1 MDPIQSVHSL
11 GQSLWLDIIRR
22 DSLDSG
28 ELADRVAAGELRG
41 ATSNLTIL
49 ESAILSS
56 DSYSVDLRRLAQAG
70 WTAEKIFNQLAVDD
84 IRAAADAF
92 LPLF

>member
-1 MDPIQSVHSL
+1 MNPIQSVHLL
-11 GQSLWLDIIRR
+11 GQSLWLDNIRR

-41 ATSNLTIL
+41 ATSNPTIF
-49 ESAILSS
+49 ESAILASEN
-56 DSYSVDLRRLAQAG
+56 YTVDLRRFAQAG
-70 WTAEKIFNQLAVDD
+70 WTAERIFDQLAVDD

-92 LPLF
+92 